1 MLLKLKEVL
10 FMNNK
15 GQSLIIFVL
24 ILPVLVLF
32 AAFLIDSSLSI
43 MEKSK
48 IDGIISSNMQ
58 NALDKDIRDVE
69 KIKKVLVKNENM
81 DVNVKIINDKLVIE
95 AKSTK
100 KSVFG
105 KILNF
110 SWYQLDFN
118 YCGSYL
124 DKKIN
129 KNCG

>member
-1 MLLKLKEVL
+1 MSLKLKEVL

-24 ILPVLVLF
+24 ILPVIVLF
-32 AAFLIDSSLSI
+32 VAFLIDSSLSI

-58 NALDKDIRDVE
+58 NSLNKDIRDVE
-69 KIKKVLVKNENM
+69 KIKKVLVKNAKM
-81 DVNVKIINDKLVIE
+81 DVDVKIVDDKLVVK

-110 SWYQLDFN
+110 SWYELDFN

>member
-1 MLLKLKEVL
+1 MSLKLKEVL

-24 ILPVLVLF
+24 ILPLIVLF
-32 AAFLIDSSLSI
+32 VAFLIDSSLSI
-43 MEKSK
+43 MEKNK
-48 IDGIISSNMQ
+48 IDGIITSNMQ
-58 NALDKDIRDVE
+58 KSLNNDIRDIL
-69 KIKKVLVKNENM
+69 KIKNAIIKSEKM
-81 DVNVKIINDKLVIE
+81 DIDVNIVDDKLVVK

-110 SWYQLDFN
+110 SWYELDFN
-118 YCGSYL
+118 YCGNYL

-129 KNCG
+129 ENCG

>member
-1 MLLKLKEVL
+1 MSLKLKEVL

-32 AAFLIDSSLSI
+32 VAFLIDSSLSI
-43 MEKSK
+43 MEKNK
-48 IDGIISSNMQ
+48 VDGIITSNME
-58 NALDKDIRDVE
+58 NALNSDIRDIL
-69 KIKKVLVKNENM
+69 KIKNAIIKSEKM
-81 DVNVKIINDKLVIE
+81 DVDVNIVDDNLIIKT
-95 AKSTK
+95 KSTK

-105 KILNF
+105 KILDF
-110 SWYQLDFN
+110 SWYKLDFN
-118 YCGSYL
+118 YCGNYL